1 MKARD
6 KYPKETAPWKGLV
19 ILALRDKD
27 WEKVERLLT
36 EARKALGDTVELRL
50 LESQYV
56 LLRGSRDA
64 AQRLQKLAEN
74 AEQFPDRECL
84 QLWSGLLGAALQ
96 VGDKALANSLA
107 QKIAE
112 KQPNNVQ
119 IRYLRFEQAVA
130 AEDIAAT
137 ESALKE
143 IEAVAGQDSYWL
155 YGQAVLLYL
164 QARHSK
170 DGGPLLEKALGYLKR
185 AHEAQR
191 LVARS
196 AGRSGDLRRTAQG
209 GLGPAIVSGSY

>member
-1 MKARD
+1 MTK
-6 KYPKETAPWKGLV
+6 
-19 ILALRDKD
+19 
-27 WEKVERLLT
+27 
-36 EARKALGDTVELRL
+36 ARKALGDTVELRL

-74 AEQFPDRECL
+74 TEQFPDRECL
-84 QLWSGLLGAALQ
+84 QLWSGLLGAAVQ
-96 VGDKALANSLA
+96 VGDKELANSLA

-119 IRYLRFEQAVA
+119 IRYFRFEQAVA
-130 AEDIAAT
+130 AEDKAAT

-185 AHEAQR
+185 AHDCAQG
-191 LVARS
+191 LVAHS
-196 AGRSGDLRRTAQG
+196 AGRSGNLRPTGQG
-209 GLGPAIVSGSY
+209 GLGPAIVSGSYRIGRPQP